1 MKHAIE
7 GSVLIAS
14 PMLSDP
20 NFFRAVVYIA
30 QHGPDGTFGLLLNR
44 PSNTRLEL
52 ILEQARGRRPKRSDV
67 IYVGGPVEGPLLAL
81 HQLENVGEACSG
93 GVWLTSDDDHL
104 MILADRP
111 DVPARFFSGYS
122 GWGPGQLEA
131 ELAAG
136 GWMLGPSSS
145 EQLYG
150 EADEIWE
157 TAVKQRGRSVLSDL
171 ISEAGK
177 VDPQVN

>member
-1 MKHAIE
+1 MKIAIE

-20 NFFRAVVYIA
+20 NFFRSVVYVA

-44 PSNTRLEL
+44 PSNTRLEV

-67 IYVGGPVEGPLLAL
+67 IYLGGPVEGPLLAL
-81 HQLENVGEACSG
+81 HQLENLGDACG
-93 GVWLTSDDDHL
+93 DGVWLTSDDDHL

-111 DVPARFFSGYS
+111 DVRARFFSGYS

-131 ELAAG
+131 ELDAG
-136 GWMLGPSSS
+136 GWMVGECSFD
-145 EQLYG
+145 QLYG

-157 TAVKQRGRSVLSDL
+157 SAVKQRGRNVLRDL
-171 ISEAGK
+171 ISEADK
-177 VDPQVN
+177 IDPQVN